1 MGEVM
6 KDEELFSRSGGM
18 IMPHVVSPEVAGGEV
33 VTPPIIQEESC
44 VDLDRPLTSEERDKL
59 CDLRF
64 QDRIEEFYDKA
75 LSLVKNR
82 RIGTR
87 QLQKEFGIGYR
98 HACQLVLLLEG
109 RGIIDRT

>member
-1 MGEVM
+1 M
-6 KDEELFSRSGGM
+6 KAKKPFGGGV

-33 VTPPIIQEESC
+33 VTPLIVQEEFR
-44 VDLDRPLTSEERDKL
+44 VDLDRPLTREERDKL

-64 QDRIEEFYDKA
+64 QDRIEEFYNKA
-75 LSLVKNR
+75 LPLVKNR

-109 RGIIDRT
+109 RGIIDRM